1 MSSANDATQAVAM
14 LRLGA
19 IELVVGVCV
28 HWTGRRRVQMNQFE
42 ASKEYKIPK
51 GLRVVEA
58 QWRTVESSVGCVMV
72 L

>member
-1 MSSANDATQAVAM
+1 MSSANDATQTVAM

-28 HWTGRRRVQMNQFE
+28 HWTGRRRVQKNQFE
-42 ASKEYKIPK
+42 VSKEHKVPK

-58 QWRTVESSVGCVMV
+58 QWRAVESSVVCEMV